1 MSNFRKDMVSNLE
14 PRGHM
19 KSAVSFAS
27 NDIAGSTTQGST
39 FDHASLLKERTLQ
52 HSSPKKTMMRAAT
65 SLALSKGSNAVQ

>member
-1 MSNFRKDMVSNLE
+1 MNNFRKDMVSNLE
-14 PRGHM
+14 ARGHM

-52 HSSPKKTMMRAAT
+52 HISPKKTMMRAAT

>member
-52 HSSPKKTMMRAAT
+52 HISPKKTMMRAAT
-65 SLALSKGSNAVQ
+65 SLALNKGSSAVQ